1 MTRRIHKMEAKDFY
15 ETWRRAAR
23 KHGVEVDERWE
34 DLTEWEQAAW
44 EAVVSRALDLAWS
57 R

>member
-1 MTRRIHKMEAKDFY
+1 MEAKDFY

-23 KHGVEVDERWE
+23 EHGVEVDERWE